1 MLENF
6 ASVEIFTQVKKNYYK
21 SQSSQSELIGKHLD
35 QLKISEEE
43 YFSSTKLL
51 NSSVHEVIDINDEIV
66 VNQVKALSP
75 DFIALFGTPI
85 LKPIWINAFK
95 NRIINLH
102 LGLSPFYRGSATLF
116 WPFFYRELV
125 FLGTTIHIAVDQV
138 DAGSIL
144 ARIQPDFY
152 IEDDYYSITNRLIHD
167 SIRRMPQI
175 ITSYLK
181 GEISPTQQEKISGS
195 RLCKK
200 ADFNEQALRTVNEF
214 FQDEFNKDYIDKV
227 MLSRCQY

>member
-6 ASVEIFTQVKKNYYK
+6 VSVEIFTQTKKNYYVTQRIE
-21 SQSSQSELIGKHLD
+21 SAFVRKHFD
-35 QLKISEEE
+35 QLKISEAK
-43 YFSSTKLL
+43 YFSSTKML
-51 NSSVHEVIDINDEIV
+51 NFSVHEVDDINDELV
-66 VNQVKALSP
+66 LNQVKKLRP
-75 DFIALFGTPI
+75 DFIALFGTAI
-85 LKPIWINAFK
+85 LKPIWIKAFK

-116 WPFFYRELV
+116 WPFVYRELE
-125 FLGTTIHIAVDQV
+125 FLGTTIHIAVEKV

-175 ITSYLK
+175 ITSYLR
-181 GEISPTQQEKISGS
+181 GEISPTEQEKISTP

-200 ADFNEQALRTVNEF
+200 ADFNEQALRNMKEF
-214 FQDEFNKDYIDKV
+214 FEDGFDKDYIDKV
-227 MLSRCQY
+227 MLSRCHY